1 MFLFRN
7 IYLFYIKV
15 MYNNSIYNF
24 QQMIKYQVIFKNDK
38 SIIGTYSTRK
48 RASNKVNKLDNE
60 YGAYAYSVQ
69 TIEVN

>member
-48 RASNKVNKLDNE
+48 RASNKVNKLDNG